1 MRRLATLAV
10 VVALISP
17 TVAAGQDYTFGDW
30 ARDQGYSPGDVMPQA
45 LLAWSEGIDSLDGI
59 GEFDWTTTP
68 TTDLD
73 LHGNRLSSI
82 ESGDF
87 SGLTKLEW
95 LWLGGNSSLTELNL
109 DKTEFSSLVSF
120 DVKNDT
126 NISRVSLRN
135 TVLNQRALAT
145 LLDGGEPFSPQVTG
159 IGNLVGIGITTLDLS
174 GVDFANITS
183 LLPLWEMDDLTDL
196 WLVDTVN
203 LDATDLDDLL
213 IYLAAIARAD
223 VEGILHM
230 TQADFD
236 AFNAAGGGLLAA
248 WDAEPGHHVEFLQL
262 GDVNHDGATNGLD
275 VDPLVRLLVR
285 SQYDVAAD
293 CNYDMAVNGLDVS
306 CFIQIT
312 IGGTEAVPEPSTFS
326 LATIALLGLL
336 CWRRKER

>member
-1 MRRLATLAV
+1 
-10 VVALISP
+10 
-17 TVAAGQDYTFGDW
+17 
-30 ARDQGYSPGDVMPQA
+30 
-45 LLAWSEGIDSLDGI
+45 
-59 GEFDWTTTP
+59 
-68 TTDLD
+68 
-73 LHGNRLSSI
+73 
-82 ESGDF
+82 
-87 SGLTKLEW
+87 
-95 LWLGGNSSLTELNL
+95 
-109 DKTEFSSLVSF
+109 
-120 DVKNDT
+120 
-126 NISRVSLRN
+126 
-135 TVLNQRALAT
+135 
-145 LLDGGEPFSPQVTG
+145 
-159 IGNLVGIGITTLDLS
+159 
-174 GVDFANITS
+174 
-183 LLPLWEMDDLTDL
+183 MDDLTDL

-312 IGGTEAVPEPSTFS
+312 IGGTEAVPEPSTFN